1 MRSRR
6 STKKIASNKANSSF
20 KIFLQKYIT
29 NSQALPFVVTIS
41 ALGILFVLIRMK
53 GIEND
58 YRQNELT
65 KMVREAQLDNKELK
79 AERARMLSIKKL
91 RGIATKYQLKEPD
104 EKQVIVIP

>member
-6 STKKIASNKANSSF
+6 SIKKVSKNKSGSMF
-20 KIFLQKYIT
+20 KNFLQKYVT
-29 NSQALPFVVTIS
+29 NSQALPFVMTIS

-65 KMVREAQLDNKELK
+65 KMIRETQLDNKELK

-91 RGIATKYQLKEPD
+91 RGIATKYELKEPD